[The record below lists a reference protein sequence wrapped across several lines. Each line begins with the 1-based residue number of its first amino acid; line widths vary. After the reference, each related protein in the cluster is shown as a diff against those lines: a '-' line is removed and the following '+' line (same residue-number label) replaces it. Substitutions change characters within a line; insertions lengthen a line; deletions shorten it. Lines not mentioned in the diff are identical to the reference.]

1 MYSRYSHKNKS
12 YISQRRTQT
21 NDDTHM
27 LKVAKEDGRYLVSL
41 FQVNKLNTLFS
52 ELINQQL
59 STLVS
64 EPGREVIFNLKGVRF
79 IDSAGFATLLCA
91 TEIAKAKKAEFKI
104 CNVSDEV
111 MELIEL
117 TELQDILPIC
127 EYAPVKEKIVMELD
141 D

>member
-1 MYSRYSHKNKS
+1 
-12 YISQRRTQT
+12 
-21 NDDTHM
+21 M

-64 EPGREVIFNLKGVRF
+64 EPGRVVIFNLEGVRF

-91 TEIAKAKKAEFKI
+91 SEIAKAKNAEFKI

-127 EYAPVKEKIVMELD
+127 ECGTVKEKIVMELD

>member
-1 MYSRYSHKNKS
+1 
-12 YISQRRTQT
+12 
-21 NDDTHM
+21 M

-52 ELINQQL
+52 ELIKQQL

-64 EPGREVIFNLKGVRF
+64 EPGRVVIFNLEGVRF

-91 TEIAKAKKAEFKI
+91 SEIAKAKKAEFKI
-104 CNVSDEV
+104 CNVSEEV

-117 TELQDILPIC
+117 TELQNVLPIC
-127 EYAPVKEKIVMELD
+127 SFEPAKEKIIMELD